1 MRRAPIVFLPLV
13 LSGIILYSNS
23 KPFVAS
29 GSKEA
34 AAIQHDGPYVFYKKD
49 KAFIKYILDTNGT
62 EWVQTDTMNLND
74 KKNYTLHVAT
84 DIPGQTFPVTLQDQL
99 QDDSSEFAS
108 TDKIF
113 ALSDME
119 GDFSSFRKLLQAAG
133 VIDNNFNWTFGTG
146 HLVVDGDF
154 LDRGSQVTEVL
165 WLIYSLEQ
173 KAKAAGGYVHYILGN
188 HEIMNMSND
197 LRYVNSKY
205 FHDVKLMHINYEKL
219 YEKNSEIGR
228 WLRTKNVI
236 EKIGNLVFLHGGI
249 SEELNSLDLSIARIN
264 KLARPYYD
272 MSNEESTDQ
281 TMNTILSG
289 KVGPFWYR
297 GYYKKDDKVTPEEMN
312 NILSK
317 FSVTHIITGHTIAA
331 DTISAWYEGKVID
344 LDVHDNRAI
353 PEALLI
359 EGNKF
364 YRMGPS
370 GQKILLL
377 SDAAN

>member
-1 MRRAPIVFLPLV
+1 MKRSLIILLPLV
-13 LSGIILYSNS
+13 LYGIILYSNS
-23 KPFVAS
+23 RQFDP
-29 GSKEA
+29 
-34 AAIQHDGPYVFYKKD
+34 AITKGTSSLQVDGPYVFYKKE
-49 KAFIKYILDTNGT
+49 KVFVKYIMDSSGT
-62 EWVQTDTMNLND
+62 EWVKTDTIGTEE

-84 DIPGQTFPVTLQDQL
+84 DIPGQTFPVTLQDQF
-99 QDDSSEFAS
+99 QDENSEFAGA
-108 TDKIF
+108 DKIF

-146 HLVVDGDF
+146 HLVLAGDF

-165 WLIYSLEQ
+165 WLIYSLEE

-188 HEIMNMSND
+188 HEILNMSND
-197 LRYVNSKY
+197 LRYVNPKY
-205 FHDVKLMHINYEKL
+205 FHDVKLMHIGYEKL

-236 EKIGNLVFLHGGI
+236 EKIGKLVFVHGGI
-249 SEELNSLDLSIARIN
+249 SEELNSLNLSITRIN
-264 KLARPYYD
+264 QLARPYYN
-272 MSNEESTDQ
+272 SGNEESMDQ
-281 TMNTILSG
+281 ITNTILSG

-297 GYYKKDDKVTPEEMN
+297 GYYKNDNKVTPEEMN
-312 NILSK
+312 DILSE
-317 FSVTHIITGHTIAA
+317 FSLTHIITGHTIAA
-331 DTISAWYEGKVID
+331 DTISVWYEGKVID

-377 SDAAN
+377 NDDAN

>member
-34 AAIQHDGPYVFYKKD
+34 VAIQHDGPYVFYKKD
-49 KAFIKYILDTNGT
+49 KAFVKYILDSNGT
-62 EWVQTDTMNLND
+62 EWVQTDTMNLDN

-146 HLVVDGDF
+146 HLVLVGDF

-297 GYYKKDDKVTPEEMN
+297 GYYKNNDKVTPEEMN

-364 YRMGPS
+364 YRIGPS